1 VRRVAVVGHVEWV
14 DFIPVPH
21 HPDPGEVLHAQGCFT
36 RAAGGGGVVAVV
48 LAELGAEVDFFCA
61 LGDDVQGHAAA
72 DQLEGRGVQLHVA
85 WRRGEPTRRAVTLV
99 EGHRERTI
107 ITIGKRLDP
116 LGSDAL
122 PWERLDGADGV
133 YFTAGDRDALHRAR
147 AARVLVASPRA
158 RTALSHPGPRLDAL
172 VFSGHDRDEEQ
183 WAERLRARA
192 EIVARTEGGAGGK
205 WWSAAALEGRWSPV
219 EPRGEIRDSYGCGDS
234 FAAGFTYAL
243 AGGASPAE
251 AAAFG
256 ADCGARCLT
265 RAGAP

>member
-1 VRRVAVVGHVEWV
+1 
-14 DFIPVPH
+14 
-21 HPDPGEVLHAQGCFT
+21 
-36 RAAGGGGVVAVV
+36 
-48 LAELGAEVDFFCA
+48 
-61 LGDDVQGHAAA
+61 
-72 DQLEGRGVQLHVA
+72 
-85 WRRGEPTRRAVTLV
+85 VTLL

-122 PWERLDGADGV
+122 PWQRLHGADGV
-133 YFTAGDRDALHRAR
+133 YFTAGDRDALRHAR
-147 AARVLVASPRA
+147 MARVLVASPRA

-192 EIVARTEGGAGGK
+192 ETVARTEGAAGGR
-205 WWSAAALEGRWSPV
+205 WWRAAAGEGRWSFGEGPSEFRSAGEGREARSSSGEAISEGRSNPREGRWSPGEV
-219 EPRGEIRDSYGCGDS
+219 VSEGRSNPREGRWSPGEVVSEGRSSPREGRWSPIAPPGEVRDSYGCGDS

-251 AAAFG
+251 AATLG
-256 ADCGARCLT
+256 AECGARCLT

>member
-1 VRRVAVVGHVEWV
+1 
-14 DFIPVPH
+14 
-21 HPDPGEVLHAQGCFT
+21 
-36 RAAGGGGVVAVV
+36 
-48 LAELGAEVDFFCA
+48 
-61 LGDDVQGHAAA
+61 
-72 DQLEGRGVQLHVA
+72 
-85 WRRGEPTRRAVTLV
+85 VTLL

-122 PWERLDGADGV
+122 PWERLHGADGV
-133 YFTAGDRDALHRAR
+133 YFTAGDRDALRHAR
-147 AARVLVASPRA
+147 MARVLVASPRA

-192 EIVARTEGGAGGK
+192 ETVARTEGAAGGR
-205 WWSAAALEGRWSPV
+205 WWRAAAGEGRWSFGEGPSEFRSAGEGREARSSSGEAISEGRSNPREGRWSPGEV
-219 EPRGEIRDSYGCGDS
+219 VSEGRSNPREGRWSPGEVVSEGRSSPREGRWSPIAPPGEVRDSYGCGDS

-243 AGGASPAE
+243 AGGTPPAE
-251 AAAFG
+251 AAALG
-256 ADCGARCLT
+256 AECGARCLT